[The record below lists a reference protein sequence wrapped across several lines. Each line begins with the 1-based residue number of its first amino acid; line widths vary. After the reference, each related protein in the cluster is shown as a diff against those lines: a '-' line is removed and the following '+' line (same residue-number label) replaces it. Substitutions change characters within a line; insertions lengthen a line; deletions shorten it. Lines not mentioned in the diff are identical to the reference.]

1 MEHTD
6 TITSS
11 PDQPV
16 NTLPPDKILNFLNSL
31 LKLQPNEMNSMI
43 SMVCDDRNLEKS
55 LQNLIYSDFKRLLC
69 TFIINNLGKSHEDPS
84 YLEFKEII
92 SKHFDRNAHLR
103 EFSSY
108 NDIEKN
114 VINIFNNVYNRDF
127 NVNNEIDNL
136 HTNIKKLQTE
146 NGEKLSNMHNNADNI
161 KIEDKYSKIEV

>member
-1 MEHTD
+1 MEHSANENTN
-6 TITSS
+6 TKTEQSL
-11 PDQPV
+11 PDFMDQF
-16 NTLPPDKILNFLNSL
+16 I
-31 LKLQPNEMNSMI
+31 QEY
-43 SMVCDDRNLEKS
+43 EKS
-55 LQNLIYSDFKRLLC
+55 PHNTR
-69 TFIINNLGKSHEDPS
+69 N
-84 YLEFKEII
+84 II
-92 SKHFDRNAHLR
+92 SKFFGENSELQKQLDLVLYKDIINIVYKFIIETSSLDRSVNSSLLSDMKAMITKMFDSNSELR
-103 EFSSY
+103 EISSY

>member
-114 VINIFNNVYNRDF
+114 VLNLMTCLYDRNINL
-127 NVNNEIDNL
+127 IDEMDKFYTNL
-136 HTNIKKLQTE
+136 GKLQKE
-146 NGEKLSNMHNNADNI
+146 HGEEMVDSYNSIAIPNI
-161 KIEDKYSKIEV
+161 